1 MRLTEEQLVRFKT
14 DGYLLLQNLLDPDL
28 LASARERVWKFA
40 PEGMT
45 RDDPTS
51 WCGPFTEAQVAG
63 SRKGFHGLYE
73 NCRSGY
79 IWKDRQAG
87 ATADILRLVE
97 QVMPVAEQLL
107 GKGQVQPPTGQ
118 NMGEFLAPDDASDV
132 DTLARIGNE
141 SDVGVRQLFAR
152 YLHCYAQGRQGGD
165 PYDGY
170 QPGPPFNERFTLN
183 DHGEMICGEDL
194 PSIMVAGTRAR
205 GIYTTLPHEPAD
217 PWDRREPGPIE
228 ETGKG
233 GAASG
238 GGHCDSLPSH
248 LGMIAFIDDV
258 PPNGGGTQLW
268 CATQSMSVY
277 APVLEKLRAC
287 V

>member
-14 DGYLLLQNLLDPDL
+14 DGCLVLHGLLDEEL
-28 LASARERVWKFA
+28 MAKARSRVWEFA
-40 PEGMT
+40 PEGMD
-45 RDDPTS
+45 RDDRRT
-51 WCGPFTEAQVAG
+51 WAGPFTEAQTEG
-63 SRKGFHGLYE
+63 SRKGFHGLFE

-87 ATADILRLVE
+87 ASADILALVE
-97 QVMPVAEQLL
+97 QVMPIAEQLL
-107 GKGQVQPPTGQ
+107 GDGQVQPPTGQ
-118 NMGEFLAPDDASDV
+118 DMGEFFAPDDVTDV
-132 DTLARIGNE
+132 DTLARINNE
-141 SDVGVRQLFAR
+141 SDVGVRPLFAR
-152 YLHCYAQGRQGGD
+152 YLQCYALGRQGGD

-170 QPGPPFNERFTLN
+170 EPGAPFNERFTVGE
-183 DHGEMICGEDL
+183 DGEMVCGEDL
-194 PSIMVAGTRAR
+194 PSIMVSGTRSR

-233 GAASG
+233 GAASA

-248 LGMIAFIDDV
+248 VSMIAFIDEV

-268 CATQSMSVY
+268 CVSLLCSAD
-277 APVLEKLRAC
+277 
-287 V
+287 